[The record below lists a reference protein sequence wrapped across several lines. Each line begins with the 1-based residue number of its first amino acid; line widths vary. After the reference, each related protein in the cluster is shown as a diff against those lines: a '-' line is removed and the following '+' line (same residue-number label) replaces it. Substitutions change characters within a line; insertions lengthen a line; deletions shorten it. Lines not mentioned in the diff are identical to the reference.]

1 MPGTATEDIPQRTGK
16 ITEVNMMTEHS
27 MMEVAE
33 RYIAG
38 SLSQDELNTL
48 KDKLAADLSFANE
61 FGECVNMLR
70 GLQSSSAQKRFT
82 SMLKNIAAQEAKPAT
97 KARTIT
103 LRAFYVRTAGIAAG
117 IAMLTSLTTYWAIQ
131 HSNKKIASQYSLLKR
146 DLEKYQR
153 SQNQLINNIKEQA
166 TAPQAEVRY
175 TGTGFALSNDGYLVT
190 NYHVTAGADSVY
202 IQNRE
207 GRYFKAYTVGYDQQ
221 ADIAILKVED
231 KMFRFGKGEVPYT
244 FAPNKRKLGT
254 KIYTL
259 GFPQDEIVYNE
270 GYISAINGYQGDSS
284 QYRLEISAYPGQ
296 SGAPILDA
304 NGNVLA
310 MITGKEE
317 ESDGTTFAVS
327 SKALA
332 RLVQS
337 LPKDANLRLPKSNKL
352 NHLSLEQQIE
362 KLEYYTCSI
371 KVYKK

>member
-1 MPGTATEDIPQRTGK
+1 
-16 ITEVNMMTEHS
+16 MMTEHS

-48 KDKLAADLSFANE
+48 KDKLATDLSFANE

-70 GLQSSSAQKRFT
+70 GLQSGGAQKRF
-82 SMLKNIAAQEAKPAT
+82 SNMLKDIAAQEAKPAS
-97 KARTIT
+97 KGRTIT

-131 HSNKKIASQYSLLKR
+131 HNNKKIASQYSLLKR
-146 DLEKYQR
+146 DLENYQR
-153 SQNQLINNIKEQA
+153 SQNRLINNIKEQQ

-231 KMFRFGKGEVPYT
+231 KMFRFGKGDVPYT

-254 KIYTL
+254 KVYTL

-270 GYISAINGYQGDSS
+270 GYISAINGFQGDSS

-327 SKALA
+327 SKALT

-337 LPKDANLRLPKSNKL
+337 LPKDANLRLPKSSKL
-352 NHLSLEQQIE
+352 NHLSLEQQID

>member
-1 MPGTATEDIPQRTGK
+1 
-16 ITEVNMMTEHS
+16 MMTEHS

>member
-1 MPGTATEDIPQRTGK
+1 VPGTATEDIPQRTGK

-70 GLQSSSAQKRFT
+70 GLQSSGAQKRFT
-82 SMLKNIAAQEAKPAT
+82 SMLKDIAAQEAKPAT